1 MAGGR
6 SLRRSRDKR
15 MLAGVLGGLAEYFDI
30 DVTLTRVI
38 FVIVTMVSAAFRGS
52 TRRMESSRRQR
63 VSG

>member
-30 DVTLTRVI
+30 DVTLTRII
-38 FVIVTMVSAAFRGS
+38 FVIVSMVSAAFPGIL
-52 TRRMESSRRQR
+52 
-63 VSG
+63 VYIILWFLIPDAP